1 MATAAKGILVASKN
15 GDVSAANKSLAEQLK
30 AHWARMNSPESLALA
45 KGVRASSGMPKVT
58 IQPTL
63 PNHGRVMVFEE
74 VIDMP
79 AVENTTTDDQ
89 PK

>member
-1 MATAAKGILVASKN
+1 MQ
-15 GDVSAANKSLAEQLK
+15 NKSLAEQLK

-45 KGVRASSGMPKVT
+45 KGLRASSGMPKVT

-74 VIDMP
+74 VFDVP
-79 AVENTTTDDQ
+79 EAGNAASDDQ
-89 PK
+89 PN